1 MPPLHAPGLLLRP
14 FEPSDAPAFTE
25 AVRESL
31 PSLLPWM
38 PWAHAGYSERDA
50 MEWFAFTHAGRAE
63 GTNHE
68 FGVFS
73 EDGQRFL
80 GGTGI
85 SQLHA
90 THRGCNLGYWVR
102 QSAQGQGVASGCVRV
117 LADFA
122 FTSLQLHRVEIS
134 AAVGNAA
141 SAGAARKAGAV
152 WECVAR
158 NKLWLHGR
166 TVDADVFSLVA

>member
-1 MPPLHAPGLLLRP
+1 MPTLHAPGLLLRP

-25 AVRESL
+25 AVLESL
-31 PSLLPWM
+31 ASLQPWM
-38 PWAHAGYSERDA
+38 PWAHAAYSAQEA
-50 MEWFAFTHAGRAE
+50 LEWFAFTHAGRAV
-63 GTNHE
+63 GTDHE

-73 EDGQRFL
+73 EDGRRFL
-80 GGTGI
+80 GGAGV
-85 SQLHA
+85 SELHA
-90 THRGCNLGYWVR
+90 LRKSCNLGYWVR
-102 QSAQGQGVASGCVRV
+102 QSAQHQGVASRCVRV

-122 FTSLQLHRVEIS
+122 FASLQLHRVEIS

-141 SAGAARKAGAV
+141 SAGVARKAGAV

-166 TVDADVFSLVA
+166 AVDADVFSLVG